1 MNILSQDEKT
11 LINYNNI
18 VNLCIQKKY
27 KQYSYPDTWW
37 EIRAMYPVPSN
48 NDDLLYDIV
57 AQFDNEEKCES
68 VFKEIVHQI
77 GFLRYNLIRV
87 SDI

>member
-1 MNILSQDEKT
+1 MNILSQDGKT
-11 LINYNNI
+11 LINYDN
-18 VNLCIQKKY
+18 VANLCIQKKY
-27 KQYSYPDTWW
+27 MQYSHPDTWW
-37 EIRAMYPVPSN
+37 EIIAMYPARSN